1 MKKRLWFNR
10 TFATAYPIVEM
21 IRNNPDNIAFEIFV
35 THPKRHSVM
44 LQIADYAELEP
55 TLDVPQYIDYCLS
68 FCQKHKID
76 VFLPNYRL
84 VEISHHI
91 EEFERL
97 GTQVMIAQEH
107 QLLEDIS
114 DKGKL
119 FQLFQDVPEV
129 PLPAY
134 QIVNTAEQFQ
144 SAYEQLKQNGDK
156 VCFKP
161 ARGEGG
167 AGFYVVEDQL
177 DPFDRLFRSAHY
189 QITPEE
195 ALRVLSTRETFD
207 DIMVME
213 YLDQYEYSI
222 DCLAYG
228 GQLLA
233 AVPRKKVEG
242 RIRKLEHNEELLSIA
257 EAVQQRLQLSY
268 LYNVQIKY
276 KDNVPKLLEINPRAS
291 GGMYASCRS
300 GVNFPYLALKLLL
313 TGKADVPVPKLDIL
327 TTHVEREIELVR
339 FFE

>member
-1 MKKRLWFNR
+1 MRKRIWFNR

-21 IRNNPDNIAFEIFV
+21 IRNNPDNFTFEIYV

-55 TLDVPQYIDYCLS
+55 TLDVPEYIDYCLS
-68 FCQKHKID
+68 FCKKHRID

-84 VEISHHI
+84 VEISKHI
-91 EEFERL
+91 KEFERQ

-134 QIVNTAEQFQ
+134 AIVNTAEQFQ
-144 SAYEQLKQNGDK
+144 IAYEQLKQDGNK

-167 AGFYVVEDQL
+167 AGFYIVEEQL
-177 DPFDRLFRSAHY
+177 DPIDRLFRSTHQ
-189 QITPEE
+189 QITIEE
-195 ALRVLSTRETFD
+195 VVRTLSTRETFE

-213 YLDQYEYSI
+213 YLDSYEYSI
-222 DCLAYG
+222 DCLAYE

-233 AVPRKKVEG
+233 AVPRKKGEG
-242 RIRKLEHNEELLSIA
+242 RIRKLEDNDELLRIA

-268 LYNVQIKY
+268 LFNVQIKY
-276 KDNVPKLLEINPRAS
+276 KEGIPKLLEINPRAS
-291 GGMYASCRS
+291 GGMYISCRS

-327 TTHVEREIELVR
+327 MTHVERERDLTRIL
-339 FFE
+339 

>member
-1 MKKRLWFNR
+1 MRKRIWFNR

-21 IRNNPDNIAFEIFV
+21 IRNNPDNFTFEIYV

-55 TLDVPQYIDYCLS
+55 TLDVPEYIDYCLS
-68 FCQKHKID
+68 FCKKHRID

-84 VEISHHI
+84 VEISRHI
-91 EEFERL
+91 KEFERQ

-134 QIVNTAEQFQ
+134 AIVNTAEQFQ
-144 SAYEQLKQNGDK
+144 IAYEQLKQNGNK

-167 AGFYVVEDQL
+167 AGFYIVEEQL
-177 DPFDRLFRSAHY
+177 DPIDRLFRSTHQ
-189 QITPEE
+189 QITIEE
-195 ALRVLSTRETFD
+195 VVRTLSTRETFE

-213 YLDQYEYSI
+213 YLDSYEYSI
-222 DCLAYG
+222 DCLAYE

-242 RIRKLEHNEELLSIA
+242 RIRELEDNDELLRIA

-268 LYNVQIKY
+268 LFNVQIKY
-276 KDNVPKLLEINPRAS
+276 KEGIPKLLEINPRAS
-291 GGMYASCRS
+291 GGMYISCRS

-313 TGKADVPVPKLDIL
+313 TGEADVPVPKLDIL
-327 TTHVEREIELVR
+327 MTHVERERDLTRIL
-339 FFE
+339 

>member
-1 MKKRLWFNR
+1 MRKRIWFNR

-21 IRNNPDNIAFEIFV
+21 IRNNPDNFTFEIYV

-55 TLDVPQYIDYCLS
+55 TLDVPEYIDYCLS
-68 FCQKHKID
+68 FCKKHRID

-84 VEISHHI
+84 VEISKHI
-91 EEFERL
+91 KEFEQQ

-134 QIVNTAEQFQ
+134 AIVNTAEQFQ
-144 SAYEQLKQNGDK
+144 IAYEQLKQDGNK

-167 AGFYVVEDQL
+167 AGFYIVEEQL
-177 DPFDRLFRSAHY
+177 DPIDRLFRSTHQ
-189 QITPEE
+189 QITIEE
-195 ALRVLSTRETFD
+195 VVRTLSTRETFE

-213 YLDQYEYSI
+213 YLDSYEYSI
-222 DCLAYG
+222 DCLAYE

-242 RIRKLEHNEELLSIA
+242 RIRELEDNDELLRIA

-268 LYNVQIKY
+268 LFNVQIKY
-276 KDNVPKLLEINPRAS
+276 KEGIPKLLEINPRAS
-291 GGMYASCRS
+291 GGMYISCRS

-313 TGKADVPVPKLDIL
+313 TGEADVPVPKLDIL
-327 TTHVEREIELVR
+327 MTHVERERDLTRIL
-339 FFE
+339 

>member
-1 MKKRLWFNR
+1 MRKRIWFNR

-21 IRNNPDNIAFEIFV
+21 IRNNPDNFTFEIYV

-55 TLDVPQYIDYCLS
+55 TLDVPEYIDYCLS
-68 FCQKHKID
+68 FCKKHRID

-84 VEISHHI
+84 VEISRHI
-91 EEFERL
+91 KEFERQ

-134 QIVNTAEQFQ
+134 AIVNTAEQFQ
-144 SAYEQLKQNGDK
+144 IAYEQLKQDGNK

-167 AGFYVVEDQL
+167 AGFYIVEEQL
-177 DPFDRLFRSAHY
+177 DPIDRLFRSTHQ
-189 QITPEE
+189 QITIEE
-195 ALRVLSTRETFD
+195 VVRTLSTRETFE

-213 YLDQYEYSI
+213 YLDSYEYSI
-222 DCLAYG
+222 DCLAYE

-242 RIRKLEHNEELLSIA
+242 RIRELEDNDELLRIA
-257 EAVQQRLQLSY
+257 EAVQKRLQLSY
-268 LYNVQIKY
+268 LFNVQIKY
-276 KDNVPKLLEINPRAS
+276 KEGIPKLLEINPRAS
-291 GGMYASCRS
+291 GGMYISCRS

-313 TGKADVPVPKLDIL
+313 TGEADVPVPKLDIL
-327 TTHVEREIELVR
+327 MTHVERERDLTRIL
-339 FFE
+339 